1 MKRRETATCVAKVAA
16 AALCAVALVLGLPA
30 CGRSGSS
37 DQSSSATSE
46 EDSSSSTTAS
56 TTTAT
61 TNTDSETTYE
71 DIYNEYTQKLQDAT
85 PGLIDE
91 YNQEAAANT
100 DGMTGLATI
109 CNKKISELAKINTE
123 GTKKMAQLM
132 YTSGNG
138 SYQDYEDWAMKLS
151 DVYTTEAQKI
161 TDAYTSSAM

>member
-1 MKRRETATCVAKVAA
+1 MRGEGCRCR
-16 AALCAVALVLGLPA
+16 ALRGCACARASSVRPLGFERPVVQRDFRGGQLLVDDRLNHHDYDDA
-30 CGRSGSS
+30 
-37 DQSSSATSE
+37 
-46 EDSSSSTTAS
+46 
-56 TTTAT
+56 
-61 TNTDSETTYE
+61 DSETTYE